1 MIELDISIAVALY
14 LLVTVVLVLLIWFFS
29 DKNTRPK
36 QYASEKR
43 HIWQCE
49 VCFFS
54 YVDSR
59 HDIISMCPRCGS
71 FNKRKAQ
78 DA

>member
-14 LLVTVVLVLLIWFFS
+14 LFVTVVLVLLLWLFV
-29 DKNTRPK
+29 DPDARPR
-36 QYASEKR
+36 QYASEEKF
-43 HIWQCE
+43 IWQCE

-59 HDIISMCPRCGS
+59 NDIISKCPRCGS
-71 FNKRKAQ
+71 FNKREA
-78 DA
+78 AGS